1 MFQAKPKL
9 NWSAQKPITYITNIG
24 RKLTNIGRK
33 LMLWA
38 EYTTAI
44 IQTGC

>member
-9 NWSAQKPITYITNIG
+9 NWSAQKPITYI
-24 RKLTNIGRK
+24 RK

>member
-24 RKLTNIGRK
+24 RKL
-33 LMLWA
+33 MLWA

-44 IQTGC
+44 IQTLFSHSNL

>member
-9 NWSAQKPITYITNIG
+9 NWSAQKPITYITNP
-24 RKLTNIGRK
+24 GRK

-38 EYTTAI
+38 KYTTAI

>member
-24 RKLTNIGRK
+24 RKL
-33 LMLWA
+33 MLWA

-44 IQTGC
+44 IQTGWVMLPTY

>member
-24 RKLTNIGRK
+24 RKL
-33 LMLWA
+33 MLWA
-38 EYTTAI
+38 EYSTAI